1 MSTVTISLLS
11 FLGGLIIGVF
21 YILFIQG
28 AFYKD
33 AERNKQF
40 VIRLSDSEWNHLNE
54 LVKYSGQSRESY
66 LRMCIN
72 GLVPRPAPSVEL
84 VEVIQVLRQIA
95 ESINGIAEAVYK
107 QNKMDDS
114 VYVENYEAL
123 QKQINEI
130 MILIRQPINME
141 EVWQLQ
147 KYGQ

>member
-1 MSTVTISLLS
+1 MAVNEKKEI
-11 FLGGLIIGVF
+11 
-21 YILFIQG
+21 
-28 AFYKD
+28 K
-33 AERNKQF
+33 
-40 VIRLSDSEWNHLNE
+40 IRLINSELNHLN
-54 LVKYSGQSRESY
+54 LLASNAKISRESY

-95 ESINGIAEAVYK
+95 ESINTIAGEVYK

-114 VYVENYEAL
+114 IYMENYELL

-141 EVWQLQ
+141 EIWQLP
-147 KYGQ
+147 KSGQSKTT

>member
-1 MSTVTISLLS
+1 MAVNEKKEI
-11 FLGGLIIGVF
+11 
-21 YILFIQG
+21 
-28 AFYKD
+28 K
-33 AERNKQF
+33 
-40 VIRLSDSEWNHLNE
+40 IRLINSELNHLN
-54 LVKYSGQSRESY
+54 LLASNAKISRESY

-95 ESINGIAEAVYK
+95 ESINAIAGEVYK

-114 VYVENYEAL
+114 IYMENYELL

-141 EVWQLQ
+141 EIWQLP
-147 KYGQ
+147 KSGQSKTT

>member
-1 MSTVTISLLS
+1 MR
-11 FLGGLIIGVF
+11 
-21 YILFIQG
+21 
-28 AFYKD
+28 K
-33 AERNKQF
+33 RNKQF

-54 LVKYSGQSRESY
+54 LVNYSGQSRESY

-95 ESINGIAEAVYK
+95 ESINRIAEEVYK

-114 VYVENYEAL
+114 FYMENYKAL

-130 MILIRQPINME
+130 MLLIRQPINME
-141 EVWQLQ
+141 EVWQSQ

>member
-1 MSTVTISLLS
+1 MR
-11 FLGGLIIGVF
+11 
-21 YILFIQG
+21 
-28 AFYKD
+28 K
-33 AERNKQF
+33 RNKQF

-66 LRMCIN
+66 LRMCID

-95 ESINGIAEAVYK
+95 ESINGIAGAVYK

-114 VYVENYEAL
+114 VYMENYEAL

-130 MILIRQPINME
+130 MLLLVDLIQFH
-141 EVWQLQ
+141 QLYLHG
-147 KYGQ
+147 KYLL